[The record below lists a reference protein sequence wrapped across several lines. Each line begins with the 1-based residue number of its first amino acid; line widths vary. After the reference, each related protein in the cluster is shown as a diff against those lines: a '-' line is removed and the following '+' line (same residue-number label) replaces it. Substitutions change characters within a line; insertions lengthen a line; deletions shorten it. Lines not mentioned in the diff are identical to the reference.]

1 MQFLRTRYSHVHKAG
16 QDMLA
21 AAIHAVFVIQA
32 PGQVCTNW
40 QRVTEMLR
48 KQVPPAAPIMVTARD
63 GVLAFLHILQE

>member
-1 MQFLRTRYSHVHKAG
+1 
-16 QDMLA
+16 MLA
-21 AAIHAVFVIQA
+21 AAIQAVFVIQA

-48 KQVPPAAPIMVTARD
+48 KQVPSAAPIMVTARD